1 MRRETPR
8 VWSGIGGGGA
18 AATFFSATDFSVAD
32 FSVTRS
38 VIAAIS
44 SDDNLS
50 DLLLEPPV
58 ELLERMTVFAIFSS
72 EDNFSFSFS
81 FSFSSSFFF
90 LTVNFFEVLP
100 NAFLASCSELLRAL
114 CVGFLFVTAVFLKEL
129 RFLDIFFAAG
139 RGRGVGGFGGTGGL
153 LIVAVFKMGLGDDFL
168 CGFGGSTCECFL
180 VNVVLKA
187 FFAIDG
193 LGGGS
198 GVFCSSISL
207 PFCCAFF
214 FAVVVCFFTF
224 AFPPA
229 AVIAL
234 NKPPLPIIL
243 LAAGVPFVKR
253 SPFDARAPLG
263 MGGGLAAPLGRTP
276 PLGRIPPLGSV
287 PPLIAL
293 NKPPLPIFLLA
304 AGVPFVKGSPFD
316 ARAPLGMGGGLAAPL
331 GRTPPLGRAPLAPP
345 LATNVGRGA
354 LGAIPPLAGTC
365 FAFGGNGAFG
375 SVFASGVLKRL
386 CPEEVFDSGCFGSAG
401 EVRGGGGNFA
411 ADVTFVDV
419 VGAFFASL
427 CRTEGGGGG
436 AVDSLILLFG
446 SEEGVMP
453 GGFIVTAG
461 LAKTPGGGGGG
472 IATTPGGPICLRE
485 VMAIPGGPFPLGG
498 GGPDGGGTL
507 NRELFLINFGIED
520 GFVPVGWCRCKPAF
534 VVLFAICVPFTED
547 GGASR
552 GDDDSAS
559 RGAGGGAMPNGGE
572 GGCVWLDTNVEQRG
586 KK

>member
-234 NKPPLPIIL
+234 N
-243 LAAGVPFVKR
+243 
-253 SPFDARAPLG
+253 
-263 MGGGLAAPLGRTP
+263 
-276 PLGRIPPLGSV
+276 
-287 PPLIAL
+287 
-293 NKPPLPIFLLA
+293 NPPLPIFLLA

-316 ARAPLGMGGGLAAPL
+316 ARAPLGMGGDLAAPL
-331 GRTPPLGRAPLAPP
+331 GRTLPLGRAPLAPP
-345 LATNVGRGA
+345 LAINVGRGA